1 MTESE
6 RQRRQL
12 AFSAVGSVL
21 VLLLIVVTCSVYMWR
36 KAATSEGQTPKPDAE
51 DTVDEVT
58 ICQLTADPAKY
69 NQKLVK
75 VTGFFSLGFEDSS
88 LYDLQC
94 DSRFSIWYDFG
105 GKNSTGTM
113 YCCGVV
119 PSRTRPEQII
129 VENIPIPLIVDQNFQ
144 TFDQLLRQS
153 GIVRANV
160 SGRFF
165 SGQKSTAPNGREWW
179 GGYGHMGC
187 CSLFMIQQVVSV
199 DGQDRKD
206 LDYGS
211 TVDESDISSRC
222 SSYDILG
229 HFFPQHPSFV
239 EAQKSA
245 DSDSQ
250 SWMFEDPKRVAI
262 EGISKLTS
270 KDPASIA
277 YLKLKRQTQGR
288 MTFEWKPKNEKA
300 TYTIVVSRP
309 YELSFYAKTT
319 RVVWVLRE
327 AYRSSC
333 KR

>member
-1 MTESE
+1 MSNNDR
-6 RQRRQL
+6 RQRQL
-12 AFSAVGSVL
+12 AASAVASGL
-21 VLLLIVVTCSVYMWR
+21 ILLLAVVSSYAYIFVMQQRASVQETTN
-36 KAATSEGQTPKPDAE
+36 AGPEEPS
-51 DTVDEVT
+51 
-58 ICQLTADPAKY
+58 ICQVLADPGKY
-69 NQKLVK
+69 NQKLVQ
-75 VTGFFSLGFEDSS
+75 VTGFFSLGFEESS

-119 PSRTRPEQII
+119 PSRTRPEEII
-129 VENIPIPLIVDQNFQ
+129 VENIPIPLVVDQNFQ
-144 TFDQLLRQS
+144 TFDQLLRRA

-160 SGRFF
+160 IGRFF
-165 SGQKSTAPNGREWW
+165 SGEKSTSPNGKEWW
-179 GGYGHMGC
+179 GGYGHLGC
-187 CSLFMIQQVVSV
+187 CPLFMIQQVVSV

-211 TVDESDISSRC
+211 TVDESDISKRC
-222 SSYDILG
+222 SSYDILRD
-229 HFFPQHPSFV
+229 FSKEPSFT

-245 DSDSQ
+245 DSDGQ

-262 EGISKLTS
+262 EGLSKLTNQ
-270 KDPASIA
+270 DPTSIA
-277 YLKLKRQTQGR
+277 GLKLKRQMPGR
-288 MTFEWKPKNEKA
+288 MTFEWKSNKKA
-300 TYTIVVSRP
+300 TYTLVVSRP

-333 KR
+333 

>member
-1 MTESE
+1 MSNND
-6 RQRRQL
+6 RCQRQL
-12 AFSAVGSVL
+12 AASAVASGL
-21 VLLLIVVTCSVYMWR
+21 ILLLVVVSSYAYIFIMRQRASVQD
-36 KAATSEGQTPKPDAE
+36 KTNAE
-51 DTVDEVT
+51 PEEPS
-58 ICQLTADPAKY
+58 ICQLLADPGKY
-69 NQKLVK
+69 NQKIVK
-75 VTGFFSLGFEDSS
+75 VTGFFSLGFEESS

-119 PSRTRPEQII
+119 PARTRPEQII
-129 VENIPIPLIVDQNFQ
+129 VENIPIPLVVDQNFQ
-144 TFDQLLRQS
+144 TFDQLVRQM

-160 SGRFF
+160 IGRFF
-165 SGQKSTAPNGREWW
+165 SGEKSTAPNGREWW
-179 GGYGHMGC
+179 GGYGHLGC
-187 CSLFMIQQVVSV
+187 CPLFMIQQVVSV

-211 TVDESDISSRC
+211 SVDESDISERC

-229 HFFPQHPSFV
+229 DFSKSLL
-239 EAQKSA
+239 EAQKRA
-245 DSDSQ
+245 DSDQ

-270 KDPASIA
+270 QDPASIA
-277 YLKLKRQTQGR
+277 GLKLKRQTQGR
-288 MTFEWKPKNEKA
+288 MTFEWKAKNEKA

-309 YELSFYAKTT
+309 YELSFYAKTS
-319 RVVWVLRE
+319 RVAWVLRE

-333 KR
+333 GKN